1 LHIFDL
7 WHGAK
12 SYGRQT
18 AQLQRNVRLFFL
30 AAILSG
36 TSQGIFRVVF
46 NLYIL
51 QLGIGADVL
60 GRILSA
66 GPFAQAVGSIPIG
79 FLAEIIGYKKALLL
93 IYGFTGISQLA
104 QVSTGNPSL
113 VFLAA
118 FAGGLAFAGDFVV
131 RLPFLALNTTPAERK
146 HVFSTSSILYAVS
159 GALGALFAGYAPN
172 LLRPLAPDLSIAYRY
187 TLYGAGVLTL
197 ASLLPLLMLRDGRPE
212 RKGPISLQPYLLGM
226 DRFTV
231 QQAVVSLFV
240 GLSMGLVTP
249 FLNVF
254 FVYHLGT
261 SREFFSSISALTV
274 IPSTLATAL
283 GPFVAGL
290 TGTISAIAGMR
301 SIMPLGVV
309 ALALT
314 ASPLVGAGA
323 VWFYQALLS
332 TSQPLSFAFAMEAA
346 KAKAKVAAS
355 AWLNVTFW
363 LGGAIAAPI
372 TGLFLAR
379 SEYRMPLYLSGAAA
393 LLAGVLT
400 LVFFISFD
408 GRHAGKEELDGAS
421 DISAR

>member
-1 LHIFDL
+1 LHILDL
-7 WHGAK
+7 WHSARR
-12 SYGRQT
+12 YARQT
-18 AQLQRNVRLFFL
+18 AHLERNVRLFFL

-36 TSQGIFRVVF
+36 TAQGIFRVVF
-46 NLYIL
+46 NLYVL

-79 FLAEIIGYKKALLL
+79 FVAEVIGYKKAMLL

-104 QVSTGNPSL
+104 QVSTANPS
-113 VFLAA
+113 VIFLAA

-146 HVFSTSSILYAVS
+146 HVFSTSSILFAVS
-159 GALGALFAGYAPN
+159 GALGALVAGYVPN
-172 LLRPLAPDLSIAYRY
+172 LLRSLTPNLAVAYRC

-197 ASLLPLLMLRDGRPE
+197 MSLVPLLLLHDRRPE
-212 RKGPISLQPYLLGM
+212 RRGPISLEPYLVGM

-240 GLSMGLVTP
+240 GLSTGLVTP
-249 FLNVF
+249 FLNVI

-261 SREFFSSISALTV
+261 SREFFGSISALTV

-283 GPFVAGL
+283 GPLVAGSV
-290 TGTISAIAGMR
+290 GTISAIVGMR
-301 SIMPLGVV
+301 SAMPLGVI

-314 ASPLVGAGA
+314 SSPVAGA
-323 VWFYQALLS
+323 AAMWLYQALLS

-363 LGGAIAAPI
+363 LGGAVAAPI

-379 SEYRMPLYLSGAAA
+379 SEYGAPLYLSAAAA
-393 LLAGVLT
+393 LLAATLT
-400 LVFFISFD
+400 MAFFGSYD
-408 GRHAGKEELDGAS
+408 RCQAKKERLDGAS
-421 DISAR
+421 KVSSR